1 MTWCVANVIG
11 KNLPGNND
19 VVRPI
24 KQGDDNKIDGA
35 VALIMAIGRV
45 LIDAAQNTTDSFM
58 DSIRNPI
65 IA

>member
-1 MTWCVANVIG
+1 MTWCIGNVIG
-11 KNLPGNND
+11 KNLPGNDD

-45 LIDAAQNTTDSFM
+45 LANAEVQGSVDDFLSRPM
-58 DSIRNPI
+58 SM
-65 IA
+65 

>member
-1 MTWCVANVIG
+1 MIG
-11 KNLPGNND
+11 KFLPGNDD

-45 LIDAAQNTTDSFM
+45 LANAGEPDASGFFE
-58 DSIRNPI
+58 NPI
-65 IA
+65 MVGL